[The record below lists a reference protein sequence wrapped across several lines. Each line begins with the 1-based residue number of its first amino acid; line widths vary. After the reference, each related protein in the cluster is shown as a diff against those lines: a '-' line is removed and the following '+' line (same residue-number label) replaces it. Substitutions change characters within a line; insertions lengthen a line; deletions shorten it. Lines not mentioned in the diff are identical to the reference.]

1 MWKSSPARFSR
12 PERVPR
18 ESVEE
23 MGRREQ
29 IKKHPQSRLNQ
40 EKKIKTKRRTE
51 TFDMKK
57 KTLLLAPPL
66 GHPLHNLESGEY
78 MDTSVGYLEI
88 PIIRYFSAEGLG

>member
-1 MWKSSPARFSR
+1 
-12 PERVPR
+12 
-18 ESVEE
+18 
-23 MGRREQ
+23 
-29 IKKHPQSRLNQ
+29 
-40 EKKIKTKRRTE
+40 
-51 TFDMKK
+51 MKK